1 MNSSNRNLMILLI
14 AQVIIVGFTWTSKR
28 VATIEQRNLF
38 EFKTEDVAAVTI
50 ARMPGERKTDDGEAL
65 KIERRGDR
73 WIMPDAEGF
82 ALDTGKVN
90 DMIGRLTLAK
100 IRRPVATKKQNHNAL
115 QVGELSYDKRIEIK
129 TKDGKEH
136 IVYAG
141 NAKGQSMH
149 ARYADQVEVYLAR
162 GVQAWNLSYQIQ
174 DYADTDYV
182 NIEDPTEIRILN
194 QHGGIDAKQNED
206 GTWSIAQLP
215 SNKPVDIS
223 RVRSLVRAA
232 QQVKLNVP
240 AGKKIKPEYGLGKN
254 ARATVFLKG
263 ASGSA
268 NYEVG
273 AETDRYVYLK
283 AQGKE
288 YVAMVH
294 KFNASA
300 VLKTK
305 AGDLI
310 DQTKLEKSAPSQG
323 WPLPKS
329 QWPKDPPTPNQNNGS
344 VKGP

>member
-1 MNSSNRNLMILLI
+1 
-14 AQVIIVGFTWTSKR
+14 
-28 VATIEQRNLF
+28 
-38 EFKTEDVAAVTI
+38 
-50 ARMPGERKTDDGEAL
+50 
-65 KIERRGDR
+65 
-73 WIMPDAEGF
+73 MPDAEDF
-82 ALDTGKVN
+82 ILDTGKVN
-90 DMIGRLTLAK
+90 DMLGRLTLAK

-115 QVGELSYDKRIEIK
+115 QVGELSYDKLINIR

-136 IVYAG
+136 VVFAG

-162 GVQAWNLSYQIQ
+162 GVQAWNLSHQIQ

-182 NIEDPTEIRILN
+182 NVEEPREFRVLN
-194 QHGGIDAKQNED
+194 QHGTIDAKQNED

-232 QQVKLNVP
+232 QRIKLNVP
-240 AGKKIKPEYGLGKN
+240 AGKTIKPEYGLGKN

-263 ASGSA
+263 QAGSA
-268 NYEVG
+268 SYEVG

-288 YVAMVH
+288 YVAMIH

-305 AGDLI
+305 ASDLI
-310 DQTKLEKSAPSQG
+310 DRTKLEKSAPSQG
-323 WPLPKS
+323 WPLPRS
-329 QWPKDPPTPNQNNGS
+329 QWPKDPKPTPKAPDS
-344 VKGP
+344 PTRP